1 MTCTNCRHFNSI
13 DAVFCSR
20 CATKLSSVSTPVD
33 VSAPYPA
40 TMGSSNAVVVLVLGI
55 LSVVVC
61 GVLGPIAWWM
71 GKRELDSIARGEL
84 PASGLGMTKA
94 GYICGIVG
102 TVLFALTLVWVVFVF
117 SQFPW

>member
-1 MTCTNCRHFNSI
+1 MTCTSCRHFNSI

-20 CATKLSSVSTPVD
+20 CGAKLTSVSTPVD
-33 VSAPYPA
+33 VAAPQLA
-40 TMGSSNAVVVLVLGI
+40 TLRSSNAVTVLVLGI

-71 GKRELDSIARGEL
+71 GKRELDAITYGEL

-102 TVLFALTLVWVVFVF
+102 TALFAITLVWVAFVL